1 MARSLWP
8 FGMVKGAWWADKK
21 DFRSV
26 REGLF
31 CAGWRVLKIVI
42 L

>member
-8 FGMVKGAWWADKK
+8 FGMVKGAWWADKR

-26 REGLF
+26 REGF
-31 CAGWRVLKIVI
+31 SVLVGVF
-42 L
+42 